1 MSTYF
6 NKGLK
11 AFLISYL
18 LFLIIG
24 LFVLLRI
31 NHGDV
36 VLWLNGLSKEEWDGF
51 VNLLTDIGLGS
62 FVAILMILLS
72 FVKIR
77 YAVMGLLNLGLVGIF
92 TNLFK
97 KGLFPERVRP
107 FNYFLYD
114 DFPRFIHAAELNYH
128 SSFPSGHTMTI
139 FAAMCLITYFIGNK
153 LWGSVLFLVAL
164 VIGFTRIYL
173 LQHFFLDVYVGSVLG
188 VMSTLIIIWLLDHV
202 LFLEKR
208 TLFSKPIYKIS
219 FKRN

>member
-31 NHGDV
+31 NHGGV

-77 YAVMGLLNLGLVGIF
+77 YAVLGLLNLGLVGIF

-139 FAAMCLITYFIGNK
+139 FAAMCLIAYFIGNK
-153 LWGSVLFLVAL
+153 LWGSVLFVVAL